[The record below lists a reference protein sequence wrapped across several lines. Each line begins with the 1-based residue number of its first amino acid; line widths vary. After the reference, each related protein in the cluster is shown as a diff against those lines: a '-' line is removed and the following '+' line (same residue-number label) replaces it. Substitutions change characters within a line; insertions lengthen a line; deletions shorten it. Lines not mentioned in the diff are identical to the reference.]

1 MAADVAGYTHLMVE
15 DEPATVATI
24 AMFRAALVT
33 ALLLDPLNTA
43 LADKPENGPA
53 QDLPGSN
60 SYSLEY
66 QWGHSDFDLRQAGAA
81 SLDRRGR
88 TSFDESENGPF
99 VAWLYAPELSNR
111 QLVSPLYREVAEH
124 QSDWQLWLDA
134 GHFEPDDVI
143 PVKALRPSDLQQG
156 IDVRWAVLPAHI
168 AHDPHPA
175 IKDSVVGRDTF
186 FRWNWEPWRSADIH
200 FSLLAPEQPGAYE
213 VRLYANGEEV
223 SISAF
228 EVEGLSAVDLMF
240 QCDHE
245 LIDYTDP
252 ELRAA
257 AEQGDAY
264 AQYDLGVAYS
274 LSANCDAAT
283 YFWFWVFD
291 ITRDGEDLYRE
302 VKYDGHLLRVR
313 LDDAYLFRE
322 SAVGFM
328 TDEEEEETRRQ
339 ALAWRPGT
347 PVDFEAA
354 EPGDGGGTEPGISD
368 IIVVGNQ
375 TAQAYPFD
383 TAGGDAPSGGDKTRR
398 LIVIGDNLGALAA
411 ESASVKSA
419 SATIAYALR
428 PAGGADNDPALAAAR
443 AATEEALRRAGALE
457 SPNQDL
463 IAALKAR
470 REALAGGDDH
480 LVVEATLKPG
490 VTPGRQHLSIELT
503 QGSWPLLFGDSNA
516 TLHFTRHDDAA
527 RAKSV
532 PIFFPGDSAAV
543 DLIFETD
550 IPYDSIGLHL
560 LHRTASAAEGEEA
573 GEAGVLLARRLDAAS
588 ADGGAIFRSNPIHL
602 VSAAHPRRRPPHDI
616 NAITLEVRNGDKIGA
631 RLLDPAQARLTPT
644 AVIAEIAGDPDEL
657 GELWHQALE
666 RVAMCD
672 GDVFDG
678 DPLYALQRSKR
689 VSRVVIGE
697 LARFASP
704 LAALAAELTG
714 VDGRVDFN
722 PSVNLHKGDH
732 AAALLI
738 RDELVVMMAD
748 LTPAL
753 APLKNNGNGEAT
765 ALREWALSS
774 GQAGELAM
782 LRHFAAGLWVSPL
795 PQGAS
800 HDFRVITGDH
810 RQFPGPKVNTWA
822 DAPLSRVIS
831 EREQILRLTDFTPER
846 FDAWLDERIQAA
858 AGNLIA
864 ELQRAIGRALNAT
877 CKLEELIVIAGQ
889 KAEPVVARI
898 RPRLV
903 RMVSGPGTPPSEHWA
918 PDKLAL
924 GFVERLHTAGEAV
937 AALEEYGAIDDAYKA
952 MAVALVTAGAAGAIS
967 AAGYNAAAA
976 GLLAAGD
983 LADAAYFGAAE
994 LDRAVDSEAFYE
1006 FAEGASL
1013 ILGDKLLLEAE
1024 DRRESLAMTL
1034 IGLIAPGIGAGL
1046 GLADLRY
1053 FANIENGRALLETR
1067 GADLLDGLDELSDL
1081 ERTQIAA
1088 YFNDTLERADTLG
1101 TMALSETDRQAMDWL
1116 HQRTFAETESW
1127 APPKVTLSDADTEAL
1142 TTFTVDGS
1150 ALAEIMAAVPNEV
1163 ALIRKV
1169 TSPERTFD
1177 VVTGQLDLVDESP
1190 FAREVLGA
1198 PHMSEPTGIM
1208 SETRIVGS
1216 DGREIQL
1223 GRKLGKGSFSRV
1235 HVDPENPSVVTRVSE
1250 IPEGDRKF
1258 ELAALDD
1265 AVGRQLLGEIEDA
1278 DGYFRVTRRDGNP
1291 FVVSDATDPSKRYLI
1306 VQEENI
1312 ASKVDGRTITDAKQ
1326 RFKTREPTEAELLT
1340 MQLAV
1345 REINQNGLIWTD
1357 HKRANFDILPDPD
1370 SATGHRMVIF
1380 DTGGFKP
1387 MSGANEELRWRN
1399 ARRWQQLFD
1408 GSKDK
1413 GEVLSHQVRFLY
1425 TIDDRAYGQN
1435 EVFYFS
1441 PGANRKRTA
1450 YLALNELDP
1459 SSFAAHVETVS
1470 QQLGE
1475 TIRYAPPGR

>member
-1 MAADVAGYTHLMVE
+1 
-15 DEPATVATI
+15 
-24 AMFRAALVT
+24 MFRAVFVT
-33 ALLLDPLNTA
+33 ALLVGLSNTA
-43 LADKPENGPA
+43 PAGKPEKGAA
-53 QDLPGSN
+53 QDLSG
-60 SYSLEY
+60 SYSSSLGNEWGNNDLKFREEISAGLEP
-66 QWGHSDFDLRQAGAA
+66 QDS
-81 SLDRRGR
+81 
-88 TSFDESENGPF
+88 TSFFARKSGPLL
-99 VAWLYAPELSNR
+99 ARLYAPKPSNR
-111 QLVSPLYREVAEH
+111 QLVSPLYREVADH
-124 QSDWQLWLDA
+124 QTDWQLWLDA
-134 GHFEPDDVI
+134 GRYEPGNVI
-143 PVKALRPSDLQQG
+143 RVKALRPSDLQQG
-156 IDVRWAVLPAHI
+156 IDVRWAVLPAYT
-168 AHDPHPA
+168 AHDRHPA

-186 FRWNWEPWRSADIH
+186 FRWTWEPWRSTDIH

-213 VRLYANGEEV
+213 VRLYANGEEASV
-223 SISAF
+223 SAF
-228 EVEGLSAVDLMF
+228 EVGGPSSIMMVN
-240 QCDHE
+240 CGE
-245 LIDYTDP
+245 LDGGAKT
-252 ELRAA
+252 A
-257 AEQGDAY
+257 AEQGDLL
-264 AQYDLGVAYS
+264 AQYYHALELELYGCHVEA
-274 LSANCDAAT
+274 
-283 YFWFWVFD
+283 YFWLRVLGF
-291 ITRDGEDLYRE
+291 TRGAEDLYEELPYR
-302 VKYDGHLLRVR
+302 GTILRHR
-313 LDDAYLFRE
+313 IDDFEASMSVGEYL
-322 SAVGFM
+322 
-328 TDEEEEETRRQ
+328 TDEQQLEQ
-339 ALAWRPGT
+339 ARLAQAWRPGT
-347 PVDFEAA
+347 SQDTAGT
-354 EPGDGGGTEPGISD
+354 EPGDGDGAKPAIDD
-368 IIVVGNQ
+368 IIVVGDQ

-398 LIVIGDNLGALAA
+398 LIIIGDNLGEFAGA
-411 ESASVKSA
+411 SASVKSA
-419 SATIAYALR
+419 SATIAYALLPVR
-428 PAGGADNDPALAAAR
+428 GADNDPALAAAR
-443 AATEEALRRAGALE
+443 AATEEALRRASALE
-457 SPNQDL
+457 RPNQDL
-463 IAALKAR
+463 IATLKAR
-470 REALAGGDDH
+470 REALAGSDDH

-490 VTPGRQHLSIELT
+490 VTPGRQHLSIDRA
-503 QGSWPLLFGDSNA
+503 QGSWPLLFGDSDA
-516 TLHFTRHDDAA
+516 TLHFTRHDDNA

-550 IPYDSIGLHL
+550 IPYDSIGLRL
-560 LHRTASAAEGEEA
+560 LHRAASAAEGWQAEEV
-573 GEAGVLLARRLDAAS
+573 GVLLARRLDAAS

-602 VSAAHPRRRPPHDI
+602 VSATHPRRRPPHDI
-616 NAITLEVRNGDKIGA
+616 DAIILEVMNGDKIGA

-644 AVIAEIAGDPDEL
+644 AVIAEIADTPGEL

-666 RVAMCD
+666 RVAKCD
-672 GDVFDG
+672 GDAFDG
-678 DPLYALQRSKR
+678 DPLYALQRSTR

-704 LAALAAELTG
+704 LAYLAAELTG
-714 VDGRVDFN
+714 VDGRIDFN
-722 PSVNLHKGDH
+722 PSVTLHKGDH

-774 GQAGELAM
+774 GRAGELPM

-800 HDFRVITGDH
+800 HDFRVITGDP
-810 RQFPGPKVNTWA
+810 RQFPGPKVSTWA

-831 EREQILRLTDFTPER
+831 EREQILRLTDFTPEG

-858 AGNLIA
+858 AGNLIT
-864 ELQRAIGRALNAT
+864 ELQHAIGRALNAT

-889 KAEPVVARI
+889 KADPVVARI

-903 RMVSGPGTPPSEHWA
+903 RMVSGPGTPPSEHWVA
-918 PDKLAL
+918 DKLAR

-952 MAVALVTAGAAGAIS
+952 MAAALVTAGAAGAIS
-967 AAGYNAAAA
+967 AAGYNVAAT

-994 LDRAVDSEAFYE
+994 LDRAVDSEAFYD

-1024 DRRESLAMTL
+1024 DRRESLAMAL

-1053 FANIENGRALLETR
+1053 FANIENGRALLETK
-1067 GADLLDGLDELSDL
+1067 GTEILDGLDELSDL
-1081 ERTQIAA
+1081 ERTQITA

-1116 HQRTFAETESW
+1116 HQRTFAETEPW
-1127 APPKVTLSDADTEAL
+1127 VPPEVTLRDADTEAL
-1142 TTFTVDGS
+1142 TTFTADGS
-1150 ALAEIMAAVPNEV
+1150 ALAEIMAAVPDEV

-1223 GRKLGKGSFSRV
+1223 GRRLGKGSFSRV
-1235 HVDPENPSVVTRVSE
+1235 HVDPQNPSVVTRVSE
-1250 IPEGDRKF
+1250 IPAGDRKF

-1278 DGYFRVTRRDGNP
+1278 GGYFRVTRRDGNP
-1291 FVVSDATDPSKRYLI
+1291 FVVTDATDPSKRYLI

-1357 HKRANFDILPDPD
+1357 HKRANFDIAPDPD

-1459 SSFAAHVETVS
+1459 DGFAAHVDTMS

-1475 TIRYAPPGR
+1475 TISYAPPGR